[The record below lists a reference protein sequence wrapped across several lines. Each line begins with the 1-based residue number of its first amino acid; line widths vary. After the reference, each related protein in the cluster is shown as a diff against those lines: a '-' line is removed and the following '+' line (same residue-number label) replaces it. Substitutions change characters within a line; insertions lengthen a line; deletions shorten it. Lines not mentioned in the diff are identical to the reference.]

1 MLWPAPTPSSR
12 GRESAGRWLIFDTR
26 RALTLTEGT
35 LLSPSNAGRVIPK
48 WTSEVKTIWMT
59 GWVLSAGGTAC
70 ILSAGEAALDKNG
83 ESSKQIV
90 GKRGDLIPKNNGYGG
105 VKGLRCR

>member
-1 MLWPAPTPSSR
+1 MGPMVWPAPTPSSR
-12 GRESAGRWLIFDTR
+12 GRESAGRWLICDTR

-59 GWVLSAGGTAC
+59 GWVLSTGETAR
-70 ILSAGEAALDKNG
+70 DKNG
-83 ESSKQIV
+83 ESSKQNAGI
-90 GKRGDLIPKNNGYGG
+90 KDDLISKNNGYC
-105 VKGLRCR
+105 GLRGLCCS